1 MDKSKIYL
9 LGLAGGYLAY
19 LGVQQFILLFRKEAS
34 LPWLNALAGVVFVIV
49 GSIVLVKQWKAYKEA
64 TAPVEP
70 EEEDTEEE
78 EEEGEDEE

>member
-64 TAPVEP
+64 TAPVELT
-70 EEEDTEEE
+70 EEDREEE
-78 EEEGEDEE
+78 ETEGEDEE